1 MLESGPREGGDEEES
16 NAGGHNIEEGAKTEI
31 YENNNTSKI
40 GCCTYVI
47 LY

>member
-1 MLESGPREGGDEEES
+1 MLESGPREGGEEEES
-16 NAGGHNIEEGAKTEI
+16 NAGHNIEEGAKSGN
-31 YENNNTSKI
+31 YENNKTSKI